1 METLRSLRHAITRIR
16 KPGSARPVPVAMAV
30 RVLATSGVLIS
41 ALALV
46 GVGAADAATGGHA
59 STDSHASAHSKKAG
73 HKAKA
78 PTGTANRNKA
88 EAAKLPTVQPRRWM
102 TVPAAKGPYLW

>member
-16 KPGSARPVPVAMAV
+16 KPGSARPAPVAMAV

-46 GVGAADAATGGHA
+46 GVGAAQAATGSHPSSG
-59 STDSHASAHSKKAG
+59 SHASAQSKKAG
-73 HKAKA
+73 HSAKTHA
-78 PTGTANRNKA
+78 DAANRRKA
-88 EAAKLPTVQPRRWM
+88 TKSPTVRPGPW
-102 TVPAAKGPYLW
+102 VYEVFNAKGPFLW